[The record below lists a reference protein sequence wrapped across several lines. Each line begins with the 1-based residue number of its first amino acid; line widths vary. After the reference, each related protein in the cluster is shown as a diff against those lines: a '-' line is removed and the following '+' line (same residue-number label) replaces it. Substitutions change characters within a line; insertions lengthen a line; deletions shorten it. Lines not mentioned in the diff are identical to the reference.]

1 MNINKEKVI
10 EEIYNE
16 LYSSELERLY
26 ALERKL
32 VTHTKR
38 MVHNHFY
45 DRVSD
50 SAELLIK
57 LNEIINKEE
66 AKWKTYEKF

>member
-1 MNINKEKVI
+1 MSTNKEKI
-10 EEIYNE
+10 LEEIYNE

-45 DRVSD
+45 DRVSE

-66 AKWKTYEKF
+66 TK

>member
-1 MNINKEKVI
+1 MSTNKEKI
-10 EEIYNE
+10 LEEIYNE

-32 VTHTKR
+32 VVHTKR
-38 MVHNHFY
+38 MVHNGFY

-57 LNEIINKEE
+57 LNEVINKEE
-66 AKWKTYEKF
+66 TK

>member
-1 MNINKEKVI
+1 MSANKEKI
-10 EEIYNE
+10 LEEIYNE

-26 ALERKL
+26 ALEKKL

-45 DRVSD
+45 DRVSEA
-50 SAELLIK
+50 AELLIK

-66 AKWKTYEKF
+66 TK

>member
-1 MNINKEKVI
+1 MSTNKEKVL
-10 EEIYNE
+10 EEIYEE

-57 LNEIINKEE
+57 LNDVINKEK
-66 AKWKTYEKF
+66 AK

>member
-1 MNINKEKVI
+1 MSTNKEKI
-10 EEIYNE
+10 LEEVYNE

-32 VTHTKR
+32 VTPTKR

-45 DRVSD
+45 DRVSE

-57 LNEIINKEE
+57 LNEVINKEE
-66 AKWKTYEKF
+66 TK